1 MEDSLKFDD
10 SLKFEYSAEFLKMMG
25 SLKTENLKYDDDGK
39 FACQRASPTNIYLY
53 LAKYKKIIFSISG
66 R

>member
-10 SLKFEYSAEFLKMMG
+10 ALKIEYSAEFLKMMG

-39 FACQRASPTNIYLY
+39 FACLLMRTNEY
-53 LAKYKKIIFSISG
+53 IFSKI
-66 R
+66 